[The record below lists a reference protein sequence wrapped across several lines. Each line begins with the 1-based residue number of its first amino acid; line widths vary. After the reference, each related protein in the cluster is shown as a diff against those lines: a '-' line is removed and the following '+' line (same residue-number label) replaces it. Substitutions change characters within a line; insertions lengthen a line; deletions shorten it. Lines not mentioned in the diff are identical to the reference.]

1 MLHEIIFTIL
11 GGESFIYGC
20 LKTVFLC
27 FDTLRHYKKWL
38 FEKLVLTSICEMKL
52 VLQPTFLSV
61 PVLWRLLLWRG
72 DYCQCVSTLET
83 CVITECIQH
92 ILWQPDTGGRVQRY
106 LLFSATQHQGSNNQ
120 AAVQISV
127 NKHLP
132 WPGSSLTP
140 ANNVQCSVQYR
151 FRQLQYLSS
160 LQHHH
165 IRVSDD
171 IIWHLDGAPSRY
183 VLGTP
188 QKGPWRLYSNVDLIL
203 TITPVQHS
211 ITIS

>member
-1 MLHEIIFTIL
+1 MIVWKT
-11 GGESFIYGC
+11 C
-20 LKTVFLC
+20 LDISEFNLWDETC
-27 FDTLRHYKKWL
+27 T
-38 FEKLVLTSICEMKL
+38 
-52 VLQPTFLSV
+52 PTFLSV

-72 DYCQCVSTLET
+72 DYVLSVQCVSTLET

-106 LLFSATQHQGSNNQ
+106 LLFSATQHQGSNNH

-132 WPGSSLTP
+132 WPGSSFTP

-160 LQHHH
+160 LQHYH

>member
-1 MLHEIIFTIL
+1 MRLWET
-11 GGESFIYGC
+11 C
-20 LKTVFLC
+20 T
-27 FDTLRHYKKWL
+27 
-38 FEKLVLTSICEMKL
+38 
-52 VLQPTFLSV
+52 PTFLSV
-61 PVLWRLLLWRG
+61 SVLWRLLLWG
-72 DYCQCVSTLET
+72 HHNIKKKHYHQLLQNNVLSVMQCVSTLET

-106 LLFSATQHQGSNNQ
+106 LLFSATQHQASNNQ

-127 NKHLP
+127 NKHP
-132 WPGSSLTP
+132 AWPGSSFTP
-140 ANNVQCSVQYR
+140 AKNVQCSVQYR
-151 FRQLQYLSS
+151 FRQLQYLPS
-160 LQHHH
+160 LRHYH

-211 ITIS
+211 ITISQWLITSSDS

>member
-1 MLHEIIFTIL
+1 MWET
-11 GGESFIYGC
+11 C
-20 LKTVFLC
+20 T
-27 FDTLRHYKKWL
+27 
-38 FEKLVLTSICEMKL
+38 
-52 VLQPTFLSV
+52 PTFLSV
-61 PVLWRLLLWRG
+61 SVLWKLLLWRHQNIKKKHYHQLLQNNVLSG
-72 DYCQCVSTLET
+72 QCVSTLET

-106 LLFSATQHQGSNNQ
+106 LLFSATPHQASNNQ

-127 NKHLP
+127 NKHP
-132 WPGSSLTP
+132 HWPGSSFTP
-140 ANNVQCSVQYR
+140 AKNVQCSVQYR
-151 FRQLQYLSS
+151 LRQLQYLPS
-160 LQHHH
+160 LRHYH

-211 ITIS
+211 ITISQWLIISSDSYTGAEKGLLVCLQCVCVLR